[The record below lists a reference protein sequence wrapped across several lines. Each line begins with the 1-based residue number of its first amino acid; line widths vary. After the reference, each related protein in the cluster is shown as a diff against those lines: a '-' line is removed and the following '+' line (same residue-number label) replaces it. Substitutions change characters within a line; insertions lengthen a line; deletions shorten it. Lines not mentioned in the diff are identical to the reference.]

1 MQPVIARAFLSCT
14 IILGFLTT
22 TAHAQDRTVRSQ
34 RFLAIAVP
42 KVAKPKPKTKAKE
55 VLPLLS
61 VAVRETFDGWAVPA
75 GLNPGSSVLNKLQI
89 SGTLSGDPIGLP
101 GWSAHAQVFR
111 FDGQAL
117 SARMGDIQTA
127 DNLEA
132 PPVTRLF
139 EAWIARQWG
148 TENRSIALRLGL
160 IDLNSQFDSIDPAS
174 LFVNSSQGIGPDL
187 SRSGRNG
194 PSIYP
199 VSAAGV
205 TVTAVPSDKW
215 TVRVGVFGG
224 VPGDLDR
231 PRAFVAERL
240 DGQDGF
246 LTIGQADYQL
256 SKSSRVEAGLW
267 RYSAGTEGILSGR
280 PHDAGGYLS
289 LEAPLPV
296 APRVTAWVRAGFAD
310 SRAQAVAGY
319 VGFGAVQVGTFA
331 HRPSDRFGIAVA
343 HAIIGS
349 PAGEAL
355 GTHHAETSFEA
366 SYQIKVSERVAVQ
379 PDLQYIR
386 HPAGVA
392 DAPDTLGVGLRI
404 VLSTGFPKKPQAT
417 EAADPTVPPD
427 GAPTTE
433 PADADESPTQTEP

>member
-1 MQPVIARAFLSCT
+1 
-14 IILGFLTT
+14 
-22 TAHAQDRTVRSQ
+22 
-34 RFLAIAVP
+34 
-42 KVAKPKPKTKAKE
+42 
-55 VLPLLS
+55 
-61 VAVRETFDGWAVPA
+61 
-75 GLNPGSSVLNKLQI
+75 
-89 SGTLSGDPIGLP
+89 
-101 GWSAHAQVFR
+101 
-111 FDGQAL
+111 
-117 SARMGDIQTA
+117 MGDIQTA

-148 TENRSIALRLGL
+148 VENRSIALRMGL

-174 LFVNSSQGIGPDL
+174 LFVNSSHGIGPDL

-215 TVRVGVFGG
+215 TFRIGIFGG

-231 PRAFVAERL
+231 PKAFVAERL
-240 DGQDGF
+240 NGSDGV
-246 LTIGQADYQL
+246 LTIGQIDYQL
-256 SKSSRVEAGLW
+256 SKSSRIEGGLW
-267 RYSAGTEGILSGR
+267 RYSAPADGILGGR
-280 PHDAGGYLS
+280 PHDAGGFMS

-331 HRPSDRFGIAVA
+331 HRPSDRLGIALA
-343 HAIIGS
+343 HAIIGD
-349 PAGEAL
+349 PAVQAQGV
-355 GTHHAETSFEA
+355 HHAETSIEA
-366 SYQIKVSERVAVQ
+366 SYQLKVSERVALQ
-379 PDLQYIR
+379 PDLQYIH

-392 DAPDTLGVGLRI
+392 NAPDAIGIGLRI

-417 EAADPTVPPD
+417 DAADPTVPPD

-433 PADADESPTQTEP
+433 PADADKIPTQTPP